1 MAMLA
6 IRQEVIVISNMCLVY
21 AQLETGSPLDEL
33 SIASILRELLLSLE
47 YLHGEGKIH
56 RDIKGAS
63 LPFLFATDK

>member
-1 MAMLA
+1 
-6 IRQEVIVISNMCLVY
+6 MCLIYV
-21 AQLETGSPLDEL
+21 QLETGSPLDEL

-63 LPFLFATDK
+63 LPFLFATQMSTFVNYVL

>member
-56 RDIKGAS
+56 RDIKGAR
-63 LPFLFATDK
+63 LPFSFATYT